1 MRRVATVA
9 TVSAVVLSAATFA
22 YAAALTLTSAK
33 LGASAVATPVM
44 FPTSVTVANK
54 AGGTAGKA
62 QNGDIVTLV
71 YSRLLQASTICSSWT
86 NAGPNNAVSLQWSI
100 VNGASGANDTLV
112 ADGAAAACSAGLKV
126 GSIDLG
132 AAGYDTS
139 TTSINF
145 QTTSTTITFGTS
157 TTTITATLNGQ
168 KNGTAG
174 TVSSG
179 TAALWTPDNAVTDRS
194 GNNCGLNVAK
204 SSSTL
209 QF

>member
-1 MRRVATVA
+1 MIVVSVTAAAVAVA
-9 TVSAVVLSAATFA
+9 SAG
-22 YAAALTLTSAK
+22 YAASFTLTSAK

-86 NAGPNNAVSLQWSI
+86 NAGPNNAVALQWSI
-100 VNGASGANDTLV
+100 INGTSGANDTLV

-132 AAGYDTS
+132 ATGYDTS
-139 TTSINF
+139 TTAINF

-179 TAALWTPDNAVTDRS
+179 AAALWSPDNAVTDRS

-204 SSSTL
+204 STATV